1 MPKHNPILFHKLMN
15 ELGESVQ
22 ICNKD
27 GQFLYVNKRTC
38 ELLGYTEEELL
49 QKKVYEIES
58 TFQNEHQWKIH
69 YNGLKIHENT
79 VNRGVHITRNGSRI
93 HVEANV
99 SLIDNGTELL
109 AVAIIR
115 DVSKEEELYSQQTG
129 LLNVIRTS
137 MYITEYILNINDKK
151 DSIITAL
158 EMLGRSVEVD
168 RVYIF
173 ENVTVMGKDTVHTSM
188 THEWV
193 KEGIS
198 AQIYNPDLQNF
209 NMKEGFPRMYNIL
222 KSGQIINAHVKD
234 LPDDERFAFE
244 AQDIISLLLIPIKI
258 KDNFWG
264 FIGFD
269 SCTISR
275 IWKNNEI
282 SLLTITANTLG
293 LYIERQESLLIL
305 NNLVKEKETL
315 LAELHHRTKNNLAII
330 SGIID
335 LQEST
340 NQQIDIK
347 EYSENI
353 RQRVQNIALIH
364 EILSSSGNFSQ
375 MSCKQYIEMLIKKLR
390 STFDSQNKIENILNI
405 EDFNFID
412 LSQMVSMGILLN
424 EIILN
429 SYKHAFKNH
438 KHPKMYVI
446 ITKDE
451 GKIVMNIRDNGP
463 GIAETNL
470 SKAGKN
476 SVGFKIIQGLVAQLK
491 ANIEINSDNGMS
503 YIIQFPNLKILS

>member
-1 MPKHNPILFHKLMN
+1 MPKHNPILFNKLMD

-22 ICNKD
+22 ICNEN
-27 GQFLYVNKRTC
+27 GEFLYVNKRTC
-38 ELLGYTEEELL
+38 EILGYTKEELL

-58 TFQNEHQWKIH
+58 TFQNEHQWKKH
-69 YNGLKIHENT
+69 YDGLKTNENT
-79 VNRGVHITRNGSRI
+79 LNRGVHITRDGRRI

-99 SLIDNGTELL
+99 SLIDIGTEKL

-137 MYITEYILNINDKK
+137 MHITEYILNINDNKG
-151 DSIITAL
+151 SITTAL

-173 ENVTVMGKDTVHTSM
+173 ENVPDKNNNLIYTSM

-198 AQIYNPDLQNF
+198 EEINNPDLQRF
-209 NMKEGFPRMYNIL
+209 NMKDGFPRMYNIMNE
-222 KSGQIINAHVKD
+222 GQIINTHVKD

-244 AQDIISLLLIPIKI
+244 AQEIISLLLIPIKI
-258 KDNFWG
+258 KNKFWG

-275 IWKNNEI
+275 IWRNNEI
-282 SLLTITANTLG
+282 SLLMITANTLG
-293 LYIERQESLLIL
+293 LYIERQESLLVL

-335 LQEST
+335 LQESS

-390 STFDSQNKIENILNI
+390 SAFDPNDKIENILNI
-405 EDFNFID
+405 DDFNFTD

-429 SYKHAFKNH
+429 SYKHAFNNH
-438 KHPKMYVI
+438 KSPKMYVI
-446 ITKDE
+446 IHKNNE
-451 GKIVMNIRDNGP
+451 GIVVMNIKDNGP
-463 GIAETNL
+463 GIPDINL
-470 SKAGKN
+470 TKAGKN

-491 ANIEINSDNGMS
+491 AKIQIEVDNGMS
-503 YIIQFPNLKILS
+503 YTIQFPHLKIS